1 MSCERKKMSFFA
13 HLHRLLMGQRETK
26 PAKMSDNT
34 KKIIYLCREYAVTV
48 AKLTRCGAK
57 GAKVVRNFRQENIQ

>member
-1 MSCERKKMSFFA
+1 
-13 HLHRLLMGQRETK
+13 
-26 PAKMSDNT
+26 MSDNT